1 MTETTTAPQM
11 SDEQLKEFLDLVK
24 GADSVE
30 LKLTVPDSDRR
41 SAIGALDLD
50 PLEAEIRQ
58 VVFFDT
64 PDLTLNQRGLVV
76 RARRSQKKGGDTT
89 VKLRPVEPSALP
101 EKVRTSKNLT
111 VEVDAMPGSFVCSAS
126 LKAVADPTEVKD
138 AMARTRPIRKLFSKE
153 QRAFYAEHAPEGLEF
168 DALTPLGPIN
178 VLKLRF
184 VRSGFGRSMVAELWL
199 YPDDSRILELSTKC
213 APPEAFRV
221 AAEARV
227 FLTSHGI
234 ERVGV
239 QATKTKTALEY
250 YARTGRVEK

>member
-1 MTETTTAPQM
+1 MAETTTAAQL
-11 SDEQLKEFLDLVK
+11 SDEQLGEFLDLVK
-24 GADSVE
+24 GSDSVE

-41 SAIGALDLD
+41 SAVAALDLD

-64 PDLTLNQRGLVV
+64 PDLTLNQHGLVV

-89 VKLRPVEPSALP
+89 IKLRPVEPSALP
-101 EKVRTSKNLT
+101 EKVRASRNLT
-111 VEVDAMPGSFVCSAS
+111 VEVDAMPASFVCSAS
-126 LKAVADPTEVKD
+126 LKAVVDPTEVKD
-138 AMARTRPIRKLFSKE
+138 AMARARPIRKLFSKE
-153 QRAFYAEHAPEGLEF
+153 QRAFYAEHAPEGLEL

-184 VRSGFGRSMVAELWL
+184 VRSGFDRSMVAELWL

-213 APPEAFRV
+213 PPLDAFRV

-227 FLTSHGI
+227 FLTSQGI
-234 ERVGV
+234 ERFGV

-250 YARTGRVEK
+250 YARNLASG